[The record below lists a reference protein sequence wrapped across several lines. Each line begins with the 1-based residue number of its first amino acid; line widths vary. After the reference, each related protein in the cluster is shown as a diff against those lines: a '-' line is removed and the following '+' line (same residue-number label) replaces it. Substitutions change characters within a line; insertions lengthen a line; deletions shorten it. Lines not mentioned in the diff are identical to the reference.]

1 MNAAEKHLTEVP
13 WPDPIEVTIEFK
25 RKHVL
30 YPERALI
37 DCGID
42 GTGKHFKTPLGVV
55 CFGQRRKGAVGN
67 RHTWSVNPETL
78 LPERR
83 VVVSKLIDFLCEK
96 HYSASART
104 KSSFMGYLRCV
115 FDWIDKDYL
124 SSGSHHVD
132 FENTDS
138 LKAMYIAYTKH
149 LKHLVMLSQTGKHN
163 SSSTGMS
170 NNGARL
176 YQYYARQLI
185 MACTGLDEET
195 VKSWAEHIGAKNS
208 AYAVK
213 KAQDNEAI
221 ERFHDHLVEVIDAHY
236 QIYVQKNKAVID
248 SEQWGWLTGTRTD
261 FNKTG
266 YKSVT
271 VESQYS
277 AFALIGFYLMVLA
290 TGQNESVLLGLKA
303 NELEINRLNKTTYQV
318 GKKGRAKGKEIIV
331 EMGSEHKPIFEKYLA
346 VRKIIAPP
354 NNPFLFPDC
363 QPESN
368 KAVNSTKPLSKL
380 WIQALGG
387 KVFKARALRR
397 FYARKMGKVAQQMGV
412 HAGDVNGII
421 SMMLQNEPQTATQ
434 YSVETLEQMAEPLS
448 NFLGQLHD
456 ACIEKSRT
464 EHTIKVHMKE
474 HREADRTTASGAC
487 ESESGLSAELAEG
500 FTELVTQPVCGQWES
515 CLFCKH
521 YGAHADEID
530 LKKLL
535 SLKAVIETLHIGMDE
550 GDFAHRFAALLH
562 RIEEVIKAML
572 HKNPSLT
579 SRVEAI
585 KAACAVGDLDE
596 FWAVYMRTLKLNG
609 YQAGGAL

>member
-1 MNAAEKHLTEVP
+1 MNAPEKHLTEVP
-13 WPDPIEVTIEFK
+13 WPNPIEVTIEFERK
-25 RKHVL
+25 RVL

-42 GTGKHFKTPLGVV
+42 DTGKHLKTPLGVV
-55 CFGQRRKGAVGN
+55 CFGQRRMGAAGN

-78 LPERR
+78 IPERR
-83 VVVSKLIDFLCEK
+83 AVVSRLIDFLCEK
-96 HYSASART
+96 YYSASAQT
-104 KSSFMGYLRCV
+104 KHKSVNYFRYV
-115 FDWIDKDYL
+115 FDWVDNDYL
-124 SSGSHHVD
+124 SSGRHLLD
-132 FENTDS
+132 FENTES
-138 LKAMYIAYTKH
+138 IKAMYIAYTKH
-149 LKHLVMLSQTGKHN
+149 LKHLVMLSQTGRQDSPLK
-163 SSSTGMS
+163 GMS
-170 NNGARL
+170 NKGAKH
-176 YQYYARQLI
+176 YQYSARQLI

-195 VKSWAEHIGAKNS
+195 VKSWAEYLGSKNS

-213 KAQDNEAI
+213 KSQDNEAI
-221 ERFHDHLVEVIDAHY
+221 ERFHDHLVEVIEAHY
-236 QIYVQKNKAVID
+236 QIHVQKNKAVID
-248 SEQWGWLTGTRTD
+248 SEQWGWLTGTQTD
-261 FNKTG
+261 FDKRG
-266 YKSVT
+266 HHHVT
-271 VESQYS
+271 LESHYS
-277 AFALIGFYLMVLA
+277 AFVLIGFYFMVLA

-303 NELEINRLNKTTYQV
+303 DGLEINRLNNTTYRV
-318 GKKGRAKGKEIIV
+318 GTKGRAKGKEIII
-331 EMGSEHKPIFEKYLA
+331 EMGSEHKPIFEKYIA
-346 VRKIIAPP
+346 VRNVIAPP
-354 NNPFLFPDC
+354 SNPFLFPDC
-363 QPESN
+363 QPEST
-368 KAVNSTKPLSKL
+368 KAVASTKALSKL

-387 KVFKARALRR
+387 EVFKAQALRR

-412 HAGDVNGII
+412 HSGDVNGII

-434 YSVETLEQMAEPLS
+434 YSVETLEQMAEPIS

-464 EHTIKVHMKE
+464 EQTIKVHMKE

-500 FTELVTQPVCGQWES
+500 FTELVSQPVCGQWES

-550 GDFAHRFAALLH
+550 GDFTHRFAALLH
-562 RIEEVIKAML
+562 RLEEVIQAML
-572 HKNPSLT
+572 HKKPSLT
-579 SRVEAI
+579 SKVEAI

>member
-1 MNAAEKHLTEVP
+1 MNAPEKHITEVP
-13 WPDPIEVTIEFK
+13 WPNPIEVTIEFE

-30 YPERALI
+30 HPERALI

-42 GTGKHFKTPLGVV
+42 GAGKHFKTPLGVV

-78 LPERR
+78 IPKRR
-83 VVVSKLIDFLCEK
+83 AVVSRLIDFLCEK
-96 HYSASART
+96 YFEASAKT
-104 KSSFMGYLRCV
+104 KLNSVNYFRCV
-115 FDWIDKDYL
+115 FDWIDKVYL
-124 SSGSHHVD
+124 SSGKHLLD
-132 FENTDS
+132 FENTES
-138 LKAMYIAYTKH
+138 LKAMYCAYTLH
-149 LKHLVMLSQTGKHN
+149 LKHTVMQSQTGKPN
-163 SSSTGMS
+163 PSSKGMS
-170 NNGARL
+170 NNGARA
-176 YQYYARQLI
+176 YQYSARQLI

-195 VKSWAEHIGAKNS
+195 VKSWAEHIGEKNS

-221 ERFHDHLVEVIDAHY
+221 ERFHDHLVEVIDAHH

-248 SEQWGWLTGTRTD
+248 SEQWGWLIGTRTD
-261 FNKTG
+261 FNKSG

-271 VESQYS
+271 VESQYR
-277 AFALIGFYLMVLA
+277 AFALIGFYLMVLS

-303 NELEINRLNKTTYQV
+303 NELEINRLNKTTYRV

>member
-1 MNAAEKHLTEVP
+1 MNAPEKHLTEVP
-13 WPDPIEVTIEFK
+13 WPNPIEVTIEFE

-30 YPERALI
+30 HPERALI

-42 GTGKHFKTPLGVV
+42 GTGKHLKVALGVV

-78 LPERR
+78 IPERR
-83 VVVSKLIDFLCEK
+83 AVVSKLIDYLCEK
-96 HYSASART
+96 YYSASVQT
-104 KSSFMGYLRCV
+104 KQKSVNYFRYI
-115 FDWIDKDYL
+115 FDWVDKDYL
-124 SSGSHHVD
+124 SSGNHHLD

-138 LKAMYIAYTKH
+138 LKAMYVAYTKH
-149 LKHLVMLSQTGKHN
+149 LKHLVMLSQTGKHD

-170 NNGARL
+170 NNGAKPC
-176 YQYYARQLI
+176 QYFARQLI
-185 MACTGLDEET
+185 MACAGLDEET
-195 VKSWAEHIGAKNS
+195 VKSWAEHIGQKNS

-213 KAQDNEAI
+213 KPQDNEAI
-221 ERFHDHLVEVIDAHY
+221 ERFHDHLVEVIEAHY
-236 QIYVQKNKAVID
+236 QIHIQKNKAVIH
-248 SEQWGWLTGTRTD
+248 SEQWGWLTGTQTK

-266 YKSVT
+266 YHNVT

-277 AFALIGFYLMVLA
+277 AFALIGFYFMVLA

-303 NELEINRLNKTTYQV
+303 NELEINRLNKTTYRV

-346 VRKIIAPP
+346 VRNLIAPP
-354 NNPFLFPDC
+354 SNLYLFPDC
-363 QPESN
+363 QPVSE
-368 KAVNSTKPLSKL
+368 KAVDSKKHLSKL

-387 KVFKARALRR
+387 KVFKAQALRR

-412 HAGDVNGII
+412 PLGDANGII
-421 SMMLQNEPQTATQ
+421 SMMLQNEPQTAAP
-434 YSVETLEQMAEPLS
+434 YSVETYEQMGEPLS
-448 NFLGQLHD
+448 NLLGQLHD

-464 EHTIKVHMKE
+464 EQTIKVHMKE

-500 FTELVTQPVCGQWES
+500 FTELVSQPVCGQWES

-530 LKKLL
+530 LNKLL
-535 SLKAVIETLHIGMDE
+535 SLKAVIETLHLGMDE

-562 RIEEVIKAML
+562 RIEEVIQAIL

-579 SRVEAI
+579 SKVEAI
-585 KAACAVGDLDE
+585 KAACAVGDLDK
-596 FWAVYMRTLKLNG
+596 FWEVYMRTLKLNG